1 MSRGAFTKSRALLFT
16 CMLLAA
22 APVFA
27 RKSTDVI
34 VMKNG
39 DRMTGQVKSLNAG
52 ILSVSLDYVNG
63 TISVDWSEVAHLES
77 SQLFVVLTQGGS
89 AYEGTLVTA
98 ETPSGQPVKIQ
109 LTETSGNKMEI
120 DRSQIVRMT
129 QTSEEFHQRFNGAI
143 NSGIL
148 YSKGNQSTQYNLG
161 VDVQYL
167 RERWAAEADYTSSLS
182 ANSNSAIS
190 TRNQLQLQ
198 GYHLLPWRNY
208 FYGGLGNLLQSSVQ
222 GITLQTTLGG
232 GVGYFFKDTNR
243 INIAV
248 LGGLGW
254 QSTNYKPSS
263 NTQGT
268 QNIAAALI
276 AAQVKLFKFKKTN
289 LDLTVSV
296 LPAISDPG
304 RVRFNTN
311 ATYYL
316 KLFGNLSWNL
326 SFYGNWDNQPPHGL
340 AGSDYGSSS
349 GLSWTFGNK

>member
-1 MSRGAFTKSRALLFT
+1 MSRGAFTKSQALLFT

-198 GYHLLPWRNY
+198 SYHLLPWRNY
-208 FYGGLGNLLQSSVQ
+208 FYGGLGNFLQSSVQ

-276 AAQVKLFKFKKTN
+276 AAEVKLFKFKKTN
-289 LDLTVSV
+289 LDLTVSI

>member
-1 MSRGAFTKSRALLFT
+1 MSRGAFTKSQALLFT

-198 GYHLLPWRNY
+198 SYHLLPWRS
-208 FYGGLGNLLQSSVQ
+208 FF
-222 GITLQTTLGG
+222 T
-232 GVGYFFKDTNR
+232 GVWVISCKARCRESRFKPP
-243 INIAV
+243 
-248 LGGLGW
+248 L
-254 QSTNYKPSS
+254 
-263 NTQGT
+263 
-268 QNIAAALI
+268 AAALDI
-276 AAQVKLFKFKKTN
+276 FSKIPTVLTSQCSAGWAGKAPITNHPATRKAHKT
-289 LDLTVSV
+289 LRPL
-296 LPAISDPG
+296 
-304 RVRFNTN
+304 
-311 ATYYL
+311 
-316 KLFGNLSWNL
+316 
-326 SFYGNWDNQPPHGL
+326 
-340 AGSDYGSSS
+340 
-349 GLSWTFGNK
+349 